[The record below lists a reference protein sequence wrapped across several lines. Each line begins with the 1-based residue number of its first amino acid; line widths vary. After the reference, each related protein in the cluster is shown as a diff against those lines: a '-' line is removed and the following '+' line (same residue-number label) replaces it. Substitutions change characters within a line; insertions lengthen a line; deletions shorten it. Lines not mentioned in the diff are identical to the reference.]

1 MEKRS
6 SYSYCRCAPDW
17 AVSLPGNGVAAV
29 TGPCFSVPASRL
41 YIGRILWIA
50 GMFECAV
57 KRAARGLRRRAE
69 KVCGHV
75 PVRVAVCKAICRFK
89 L

>member
-1 MEKRS
+1 MEKYGYTYIS
-6 SYSYCRCAPDW
+6 HSPDW
-17 AVSLPGNGVAAV
+17 TVSLPGAGVSAH
-29 TGPCFSVPASRL
+29 GPCFSVPAQRL

-57 KRAARGLRRRAE
+57 KRAVRSVERCVRCAVKFLYTRVSVR
-69 KVCGHV
+69 KVTC
-75 PVRVAVCKAICRFK
+75 CFK